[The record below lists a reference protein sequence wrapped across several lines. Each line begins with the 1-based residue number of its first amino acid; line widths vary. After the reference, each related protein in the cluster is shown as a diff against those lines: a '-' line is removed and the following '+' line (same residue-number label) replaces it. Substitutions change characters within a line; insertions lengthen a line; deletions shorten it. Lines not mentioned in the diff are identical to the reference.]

1 MKKNSIT
8 RQKLFERLNIHL
20 DPRELVGNLTVAKQ
34 QMVEISKALSFDS
47 KVLIMDEPTAALT
60 DTEIDA
66 LFVMIRKLRQD
77 GVGIV
82 YISHRMEELKKITDR
97 VSIMRDGTYVG
108 TMNTKDAT
116 IEQIIS
122 MMVGRKLITIK
133 TRNER
138 ENERK
143 SV

>member
-1 MKKNSIT
+1 
-8 RQKLFERLNIHL
+8 
-20 DPRELVGNLTVAKQ
+20 
-34 QMVEISKALSFDS
+34 MVEISKALSFDS

-77 GVGIV
+77 GVEL

-122 MMVGRKLITIK
+122 MMVGRKIDNNQNQK
-133 TRNER
+133 
-138 ENERK
+138 
-143 SV
+143 

>member
-1 MKKNSIT
+1 M
-8 RQKLFERLNIHL
+8 
-20 DPRELVGNLTVAKQ
+20 VGNLTVAKQ

-82 YISHRMEELKKITDR
+82 YISHRMEELKKITPCIDYAR
-97 VSIMRDGTYVG
+97 RYIR
-108 TMNTKDAT
+108 
-116 IEQIIS
+116 
-122 MMVGRKLITIK
+122 
-133 TRNER
+133 RNDEH
-138 ENERK
+138 EGCND
-143 SV
+143 

>member
-1 MKKNSIT
+1 
-8 RQKLFERLNIHL
+8 
-20 DPRELVGNLTVAKQ
+20 
-34 QMVEISKALSFDS
+34 MVEISKALSFDS

-122 MMVGRKLITIK
+122 MMVGRKIDNNQNQK
-133 TRNER
+133 
-138 ENERK
+138 
-143 SV
+143 

>member
-1 MKKNSIT
+1 
-8 RQKLFERLNIHL
+8 
-20 DPRELVGNLTVAKQ
+20 
-34 QMVEISKALSFDS
+34 MVEISKALSFDS

-143 SV
+143 VFEVKNLKRGNVIKDVSFELYKGKSLALLD